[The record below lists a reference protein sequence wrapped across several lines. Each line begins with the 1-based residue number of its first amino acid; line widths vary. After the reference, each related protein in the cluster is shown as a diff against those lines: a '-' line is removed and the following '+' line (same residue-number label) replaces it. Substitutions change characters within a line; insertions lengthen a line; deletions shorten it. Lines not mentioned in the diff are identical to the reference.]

1 MLALLDN
8 EPDIAKNRY
17 TYYAVNEAVTRTQ
30 SRARISSKHLDQVIK
45 DNIQRNMRT
54 LGIDLST
61 TENSAHKL
69 SCHPFGLMRSYY
81 YGNHHDYIRT
91 RSTL

>member
-1 MLALLDN
+1 MPALLDT

-30 SRARISSKHLDQVIK
+30 SRARINSKHLDQVIK
-45 DNIQRNMRT
+45 DNTQRNMRT

-69 SCHPFGLMRSYY
+69 SCHPFELMRSYFH
-81 YGNHHDYIRT
+81 GNHHDYI
-91 RSTL
+91 

>member
-1 MLALLDN
+1 MPALLDT

-30 SRARISSKHLDQVIK
+30 SRARINSKHLDQVIK
-45 DNIQRNMRT
+45 DNTQRNMRT

-81 YGNHHDYIRT
+81 YENHHDYIRT